1 MTQQSTVSEQTEE
14 PAADK
19 MKRETNRAKKAGRE
33 VEEKYQDVKK
43 KATEAKDRL
52 ADKMAETAST
62 AKKEGRAMAKKAVRK
77 GKDTGGAV
85 YDALSENIFPA
96 VLTGIGVAWLTAGIV
111 RSRSESRPQPGIYRD
126 TVSTAQEKLSEW
138 GDKATEVTRRAK
150 AGTRLTREKSKDVYT
165 NNPLYLAGSLMA
177 IGALIGF
184 ALPETRRENRLYGE
198 VRDEFQ
204 EGSNNGESDEN
215 Y

>member
-1 MTQQSTVSEQTEE
+1 MTQESTVSGQREE
-14 PAADK
+14 PTVGK
-19 MKRETNRAKKAGRE
+19 MKKETSRVKKAGRE
-33 VEEKYQDVKK
+33 AEEKYQDVKK

-52 ADKMAETAST
+52 ADKMAESATT
-62 AKKEGRAMAKKAVRK
+62 AKREGRAMAKKAVRR

-111 RSRSESRPQPGIYRD
+111 RSRSESRPKPGIYRD
-126 TVSTAQEKLSEW
+126 TVSTAQETLSEW
-138 GDKATEVTRRAK
+138 GDKAKEVANRAK
-150 AGTRLTREKSKDVYT
+150 AGTRQTREKSKDVYT

-198 VRDEFQ
+198 MRDEFH
-204 EGSNNGESDEN
+204 EGRKSGEGDDT